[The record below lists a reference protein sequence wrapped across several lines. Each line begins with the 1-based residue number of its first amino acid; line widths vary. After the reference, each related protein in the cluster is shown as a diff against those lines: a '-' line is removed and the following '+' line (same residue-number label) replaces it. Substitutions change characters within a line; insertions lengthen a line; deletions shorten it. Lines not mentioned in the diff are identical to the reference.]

1 MSLTS
6 SLFRLARASATGAAV
21 VHGHTTRRVGNVV
34 KGRVLARAG
43 VWRLLWGGGR
53 KRRKA

>member
-6 SLFRLARASATGAAV
+6 SLFRLARASATATAV
-21 VHGHTTRRVGNVV
+21 VHGHTTARLSNIV
-34 KGRVLARAG
+34 KGRLLARAG

-53 KRRKA
+53 KKRQ